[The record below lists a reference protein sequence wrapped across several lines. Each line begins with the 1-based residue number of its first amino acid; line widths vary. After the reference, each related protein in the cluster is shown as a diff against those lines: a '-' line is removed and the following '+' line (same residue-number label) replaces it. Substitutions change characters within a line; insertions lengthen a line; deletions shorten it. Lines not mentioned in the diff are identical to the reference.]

1 MKPPSAAAP
10 PTATLF
16 RRVAIA
22 ATLIAIGNIASR
34 VLGLARESVIAG
46 LFGAGAAVDAFTA
59 ASTIPTT
66 LYDLLING
74 AISAALVPVFSEYA
88 EGDEREFWH
97 VASTIINLALL
108 VMTVVVALLI
118 WLAPQVVG
126 VLAGGFRADIRDQA
140 TQMVRLLLPAAI
152 FMGLSGL
159 ITALLYAR
167 QRFLLPAFTA
177 SAYNLGIILGAALL
191 TPLLGP
197 LSLVVGVL
205 AGALFQVLLQLPGLR
220 NHDPSSGSG
229 DAGQT
234 GGPAYRLVLDLRHPG
249 VRRILR
255 LYAPVSLGIG
265 FSIAG
270 TVLDRNLASGLG
282 EAAISHQRFA
292 TTLIQ
297 FPLGLVAAAVS
308 FAVLPTLS
316 RQASAGDDS
325 AFRTTL
331 AMGMKVVLLLV
342 LPAAAGLA
350 ALATPVVAAL
360 FQHGNF
366 TADDTATT
374 ARALLLYLPGLPAA
388 ALDQMLLFAF
398 YAHKRT
404 LAPNLVQG
412 AAVGIY
418 ALTALTLLS
427 ADLKLSALI
436 LGNSAQ
442 WVGHALILLL
452 LSRGLVNLR
461 GLRLGEAFWKSVLA
475 SLAMGGAAW
484 GIALGLSTLGTGGAL
499 VQLLVAGGA
508 SALLYFG
515 LCALLH
521 VEALDFFIAVVR
533 RRLGAKN
540 DQ

>member
-1 MKPPSAAAP
+1 MKPPVASVPGP

-16 RRVAIA
+16 RRVVIA

-88 EGDEREFWH
+88 EGDERAFWH

-108 VMTVVVALLI
+108 VMTAVVALLI
-118 WLAPQVVG
+118 WLAPQVIG

-167 QRFLLPAFTA
+167 QRFLAPAFTA
-177 SAYNLGIILGAALL
+177 SAYNLGIILGAVLL

-220 NHDPSSGSG
+220 NLDSSASSG
-229 DAGQT
+229 DVGQQR
-234 GGPAYRLVLDLRHPG
+234 GIGYRLVLDLRHPG

-282 EAAISHQRFA
+282 EAAISTQRYA

-316 RQASAGDDS
+316 RQASAGDEQ
-325 AFRTTL
+325 AFRGTL

-366 TADDTATT
+366 TATDTDRT

-412 AAVGIY
+412 AAIGIY
-418 ALTALTLLS
+418 ALTALTLL
-427 ADLKLSALI
+427 AANLGLSALI

-442 WVGHALILLL
+442 WIGHALILLV
-452 LSRGLVNLR
+452 LSRRLVNLR
-461 GLRLGEAFWKSVLA
+461 GLRLGEAF
-475 SLAMGGAAW
+475 
-484 GIALGLSTLGTGGAL
+484 
-499 VQLLVAGGA
+499 
-508 SALLYFG
+508 
-515 LCALLH
+515 
-521 VEALDFFIAVVR
+521 
-533 RRLGAKN
+533 
-540 DQ
+540 

>member
-1 MKPPSAAAP
+1 M
-10 PTATLF
+10 
-16 RRVAIA
+16 VIA

-108 VMTVVVALLI
+108 VMAAVVALLI
-118 WLAPQVVG
+118 CLAPQVIG

-140 TQMVRLLLPAAI
+140 TQMVRQLLPAAI

-177 SAYNLGIILGAALL
+177 SAYNLGIILGAVLL

-197 LSLVVGVL
+197 LSLVIGVL
-205 AGALFQVLLQLPGLR
+205 VGALLQVLLQLPGLL
-220 NHDPSSGSG
+220 NPDPSTGSG
-229 DAGQT
+229 GAGGK
-234 GGPAYRLVLDLRHPG
+234 GGMAYRPVLNLRHPG

-282 EAAISHQRFA
+282 EAAISTQRFA

-316 RQASAGDDS
+316 RQASAGDDE

-350 ALATPVVAAL
+350 ALAFPITAAI
-360 FQHGNF
+360 FQRGKF
-366 TADDTATT
+366 DAADTAMT
-374 ARALLLYLPGLPAA
+374 ARALLFYLPGLPAA

-418 ALTALTLLS
+418 ALTALTLLGGGL
-427 ADLKLSALI
+427 ALSALI

-442 WVGHALILLL
+442 WIGHALILLL

-475 SLAMGGAAW
+475 SLAMGGAAYML
-484 GIALGLSTLGTGGAL
+484 ALGLSALGMGAAL
-499 VQLLVAGGA
+499 VQVLVAGGA

-521 VEALDFFIAVVR
+521 VEALDFFMAVVR
-533 RRLGAKN
+533 RRMGAKSG
-540 DQ
+540 

>member
-1 MKPPSAAAP
+1 M
-10 PTATLF
+10 
-16 RRVAIA
+16 VIA

-108 VMTVVVALLI
+108 VMAAVVALLI
-118 WLAPQVVG
+118 WLAPQVIG

-140 TQMVRLLLPAAI
+140 TQMVRQLLPAAI

-177 SAYNLGIILGAALL
+177 SAYNLGIILGAVLL

-197 LSLVVGVL
+197 LSLVIGVL
-205 AGALFQVLLQLPGLR
+205 VGALLQVLLQLPGLL
-220 NHDPSSGSG
+220 NPDPSTGSG
-229 DAGQT
+229 GAGGK
-234 GGPAYRLVLDLRHPG
+234 GGMAYRPVLNLRHPG

-282 EAAISHQRFA
+282 EAAISTQRFA

-316 RQASAGDDS
+316 RQASAGHDD

-350 ALATPVVAAL
+350 ALAFPITAAI
-360 FQHGNF
+360 FQRGKF
-366 TADDTATT
+366 DAADTAMT
-374 ARALLLYLPGLPAA
+374 ARALLFYLPGLPAA

-418 ALTALTLLS
+418 ALTALTLLGGGL
-427 ADLKLSALI
+427 ALSALI

-442 WVGHALILLL
+442 WIGHALILLL

-475 SLAMGGAAW
+475 SLAMGGAAYML
-484 GIALGLSTLGTGGAL
+484 ALGLSALGMGAAL
-499 VQLLVAGGA
+499 VQVLVAGGA

-521 VEALDFFIAVVR
+521 VEALDFFMAVVR
-533 RRLGAKN
+533 RRMGAKSG
-540 DQ
+540 

>member
-1 MKPPSAAAP
+1 MKPPSPAAPAP

-16 RRVAIA
+16 RRVVIA

-97 VASTIINLALL
+97 IASTIINLALL
-108 VMTVVVALLI
+108 VMTAVVALLI
-118 WLAPQVVG
+118 WLAPQVIG
-126 VLAGGFRADIRDQA
+126 LLAGGFRADIRDQA

-167 QRFLLPAFTA
+167 QRFLLPALTA

-205 AGALFQVLLQLPGLR
+205 AGALLQVLLQLPGLR
-220 NHDPSSGSG
+220 NSNGRQDGV
-229 DAGQT
+229 
-234 GGPAYRLVLDLRHPG
+234 AYQLVLDLRHPG

-282 EAAISHQRFA
+282 EAAISTQRFA

-316 RQASAGDDS
+316 RQAGAGDDT

-350 ALATPVVAAL
+350 ALAFPITAAI
-360 FQHGNF
+360 FQRGKF
-366 TADDTATT
+366 DAADTDTT

-398 YAHKRT
+398 YAHTRT

-418 ALTALTLLS
+418 VLTALSLLG
-427 ADLKLSALI
+427 AGLGLSALI

-484 GIALGLSTLGTGGAL
+484 GLALGLNTLGAGGAL

-533 RRLGAKN
+533 RRLGAKSA
-540 DQ
+540 

>member
-1 MKPPSAAAP
+1 M
-10 PTATLF
+10 
-16 RRVAIA
+16 
-22 ATLIAIGNIASR
+22 
-34 VLGLARESVIAG
+34 
-46 LFGAGAAVDAFTA
+46 
-59 ASTIPTT
+59 
-66 LYDLLING
+66 
-74 AISAALVPVFSEYA
+74 
-88 EGDEREFWH
+88 
-97 VASTIINLALL
+97 
-108 VMTVVVALLI
+108 
-118 WLAPQVVG
+118 
-126 VLAGGFRADIRDQA
+126 
-140 TQMVRLLLPAAI
+140 
-152 FMGLSGL
+152 
-159 ITALLYAR
+159 
-167 QRFLLPAFTA
+167 
-177 SAYNLGIILGAALL
+177 
-191 TPLLGP
+191 
-197 LSLVVGVL
+197 
-205 AGALFQVLLQLPGLR
+205 
-220 NHDPSSGSG
+220 
-229 DAGQT
+229 
-234 GGPAYRLVLDLRHPG
+234 AYRPVLNLRHPG

-282 EAAISHQRFA
+282 EAAISTQRFA

-316 RQASAGDDS
+316 RQASAGDDE

-350 ALATPVVAAL
+350 ALAFPITAAI
-360 FQHGNF
+360 FQRGKF
-366 TADDTATT
+366 DAADTAMT
-374 ARALLLYLPGLPAA
+374 ARALLFYLPGLPAA

-418 ALTALTLLS
+418 ALTALTLLGGGL
-427 ADLKLSALI
+427 ALSALI

-442 WVGHALILLL
+442 WIGHALILLL

-475 SLAMGGAAW
+475 SLAMGGAAYML
-484 GIALGLSTLGTGGAL
+484 ALGLSALGMGAAL
-499 VQLLVAGGA
+499 VQVLVAGGA

-521 VEALDFFIAVVR
+521 VEALDFFMAVVR
-533 RRLGAKN
+533 RRMGAKSG
-540 DQ
+540 

>member
-1 MKPPSAAAP
+1 MKAPVTAAP
-10 PTATLF
+10 GPPNTTLL

-108 VMTVVVALLI
+108 IMAVVVALLI
-118 WLAPQVVG
+118 WLAPQVIG
-126 VLAGGFRADIRDQA
+126 LLAGGFRADIRGQA

-167 QRFLLPAFTA
+167 QRFLLPAFTS
-177 SAYNLGIILGAALL
+177 SAYNLGIIAGAVLL
-191 TPLLGP
+191 TPLVGP
-197 LSLVVGVL
+197 LSLVLGVL
-205 AGALFQVLLQLPGLR
+205 VGALLQVLLQLPGLR
-220 NHDPSSGSG
+220 NPRATNSSEAANQQG
-229 DAGQT
+229 
-234 GGPAYRLVLDLRHPG
+234 AYRLVLDLRHPG
-249 VRRILR
+249 VRRILQ

-282 EAAISHQRFA
+282 EAAISTQRYA

-316 RQASAGDDS
+316 RQASAADDA

-342 LPAAAGLA
+342 LPATAGLA
-350 ALATPVVAAL
+350 VLATPLVAAL

-366 TADDTATT
+366 TAADTNNT
-374 ARALLLYLPGLPAA
+374 AGALLLYLPGLPAA

-418 ALTALTLLS
+418 ALTALSLLS
-427 ADLKLSALI
+427 AGLGLSALI

-452 LSRGLVNLR
+452 LSRKLVNLR
-461 GLRLGEAFWKSVLA
+461 GLRLAEAFWKSVLA

-484 GIALGLSTLGTGGAL
+484 GLALGLHALGVGAAL
-499 VQLLVAGGA
+499 VQLMVAGGA

-533 RRLGAKN
+533 RRVAR
-540 DQ
+540 

>member
-1 MKPPSAAAP
+1 MKSTAVAPEPPPATVARRIAVAA
-10 PTATLF
+10 L
-16 RRVAIA
+16 
-22 ATLIAIGNIASR
+22 LIAVGNIASR
-34 VLGLARESVIAG
+34 VFGLAREAVIAS

-88 EGDEREFWH
+88 EGDEREFWR
-97 VASTIINLALL
+97 VASTVINLALL
-108 VMTVVVALLI
+108 VMIALVALLVG
-118 WLAPQVVG
+118 LAPLVIG
-126 VLAGGFRADIRDQA
+126 VLAGGFPEDVREQA
-140 TQMVRLLLPAAI
+140 TEMVRLLLPAAI

-177 SAYNLGIILGAALL
+177 SAYNLGIILGAVLL
-191 TPLLGP
+191 APLLGP
-197 LSLVVGVL
+197 LSLVAGVL
-205 AGALFQVLLQLPGLR
+205 AGALLQVFLQLPGLR
-220 NHDPSSGSG
+220 DMV
-229 DAGQT
+229 
-234 GGPAYRLVLDLRHPG
+234 YRPVLDLRHPG
-249 VRRILR
+249 VRRILI
-255 LYAPVSLGIG
+255 LYAPVAIGIG

-282 EAAISHQRFA
+282 EAAISTQRFA
-292 TTLIQ
+292 TTLVQ

-316 RQASAGDDS
+316 RQASAGDDD

-350 ALATPVVAAL
+350 ALAFPITAAI
-360 FQHGNF
+360 FQRGQF
-366 TADDTATT
+366 DSVDTAAT
-374 ARALLLYLPGLPAA
+374 AGALLLYLPGLPAA

-412 AAVGIY
+412 AAIGIY

-427 ADLKLSALI
+427 RNLGLSALI

-442 WVGHALILLL
+442 WIGHALILLL

-461 GLRLGEAFWKSVLA
+461 ALRLGEALWKSALA
-475 SLAMGGAAW
+475 SAAMGGLTW
-484 GIALGLSTLGTGGAL
+484 GIVLGLRAFGAGGAL
-499 VQLLVAGGA
+499 MQLLLAGGA
-508 SALLYFG
+508 GALVYFG

-521 VEALDFFIAVVR
+521 VEALDFFVAALL
-533 RRLGAKN
+533 RRLRAKTS
-540 DQ
+540 

>member
-1 MKPPSAAAP
+1 M
-10 PTATLF
+10 
-16 RRVAIA
+16 VIA

-108 VMTVVVALLI
+108 VMAAVVALLI
-118 WLAPQVVG
+118 WLAPQVIG

-140 TQMVRLLLPAAI
+140 TQMVRQLLPAAI

-177 SAYNLGIILGAALL
+177 SAYNLGIILGAVLL

-197 LSLVVGVL
+197 LSLVIGVL
-205 AGALFQVLLQLPGLR
+205 VGALLQVLLQLPGLL
-220 NHDPSSGSG
+220 NPDPSTGSG
-229 DAGQT
+229 GAGGK
-234 GGPAYRLVLDLRHPG
+234 GGMAYRPVLNLRHPG

-282 EAAISHQRFA
+282 EAAISTQRFA

-316 RQASAGDDS
+316 RQASAGDDE

-350 ALATPVVAAL
+350 ALAFPITAAI
-360 FQHGNF
+360 FQRGKF
-366 TADDTATT
+366 DAADTAMT
-374 ARALLLYLPGLPAA
+374 ARALLFYLPGLPAA

-418 ALTALTLLS
+418 ALTALTLLGGGL
-427 ADLKLSALI
+427 ALSALI

-442 WVGHALILLL
+442 WIGHALILLL

-461 GLRLGEAFWKSVLA
+461 GLRLGEAVMRAKASVSGTDIRRTWIL
-475 SLAMGGAAW
+475 LGDPAM
-484 GIALGLSTLGTGGAL
+484 
-499 VQLLVAGGA
+499 QL
-508 SALLYFG
+508 
-515 LCALLH
+515 
-521 VEALDFFIAVVR
+521 
-533 RRLGAKN
+533 K
-540 DQ
+540 